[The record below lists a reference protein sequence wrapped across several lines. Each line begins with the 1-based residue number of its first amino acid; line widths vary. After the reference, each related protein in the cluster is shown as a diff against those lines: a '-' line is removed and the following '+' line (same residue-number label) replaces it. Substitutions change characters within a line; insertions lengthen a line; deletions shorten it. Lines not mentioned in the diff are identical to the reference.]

1 MLVRGFEAES
11 LAVIGGSALIKDR
24 RPVSSRTLAIW
35 PLAPRANND
44 AKKLAQRI
52 SVARWSHAAIA
63 VRFIIRLLPRLG
75 RGGALGKANKNFGT
89 GHYGDSFQHRRE
101 AVYAPSVLRVPP
113 SGLP

>member
-24 RPVSSRTLAIW
+24 RPVSSKTLAIW
-35 PLAPRANND
+35 PLAPRAKKD

-63 VRFIIRLLPRLG
+63 VRFIIRLLLPAWPGSCLG
-75 RGGALGKANKNFGT
+75 EGKQNFGT
-89 GHYGDSFQHRRE
+89 GHDGDSFQYRRE
-101 AVYAPSVLRVPP
+101 AVYAPSVLRFPP